1 MEVIDEQWRNESREL
16 VALVSRLQ
24 EENRR
29 LASKTFTDSTTS
41 NETIV
46 TTPTQD
52 IAMLERLRTLVD
64 KQRDEIRAKEKV
76 IQEKSDDVEN
86 VS

>member
-16 VALVSRLQ
+16 VTLVSRLQ

-29 LASKTFTDSTTS
+29 LASKTLTDSTTS